1 MRVYLLQYLQIPAL
15 YLLPLHIAL
24 LYLVLHDVLQQ
35 LLLGTG
41 LSQRVLI
48 EHEVLVQLLQQ
59 LVVAL
64 DLVEHLLRGLDG
76 GRVALVLVIDE
87 QVEGFDHIDLYL
99 LVDGRDLLRQLVQD
113 VDDVLAQENYAL
125 VLRLVD
131 L

>member
-1 MRVYLLQYLQIPAL
+1 MRVDLLQYLQIPTL
-15 YLLPLHIAL
+15 YLLPLHVAL

-64 DLVEHLLRGLDG
+64 DLVEHLLGCLDG

-87 QVEGFDHIDLYL
+87 QVEGLDHIDLYL

-113 VDDVLAQENYAL
+113 VDDVLTQEYYAL